1 MTEPFFDRLR
11 ARDGRVSSLL
21 CVGLDPEPDRLP
33 APLRG
38 SESVDG
44 IVEFLYRVVD
54 ATVDLVAAYKPNLA
68 FYEALGPRGLDA
80 LLKVRQHIPREVPVV
95 GDAKRGDIDNTMRRY
110 AAALFD
116 VYDFDA
122 VTASPYLGQDAI
134 EPMASRAERG
144 VYLLCRTSNAGSGE
158 IADLAVKSAGSAGT
172 AGQPL
177 PLYLAIADKV
187 HTWNSRQNL
196 GLVVGATY
204 PEELARVRQVTPDLP
219 ILLPGVGAQGGLL
232 EAAVRAGVDRRR
244 GGLLVNASRQVLFA
258 SDGDDFPAA
267 ARRAAQALRDR
278 INRARE

>member
-1 MTEPFFDRLR
+1 MTQLFFDRLR
-11 ARDGRVSSLL
+11 ARDAQVSSLL

-38 SESVDG
+38 AEPIDG
-44 IVEFLYRVVD
+44 IVEFLRRVID

-80 LLKVRQHIPREVPVV
+80 LFTVRQHIPREVPVV

-122 VTASPYLGQDAI
+122 VTASPYLGRDAI
-134 EPMASRAERG
+134 EPMAARPERG

-158 IADLAVKSAGSAGT
+158 IADLAVTPGGAGVA
-172 AGQPL
+172 PR
-177 PLYLAIADKV
+177 PLYLAIAEKV
-187 HTWNSRQNL
+187 RTWNSSQNL

-204 PEELARVRQVTPDLP
+204 PEELARVREVTPDLP

-232 EAAVRAGVDRRR
+232 EASVKAGIDPRG

-258 SDGDDFPAA
+258 SGGDDYPEA
-267 ARRAAQALRDR
+267 ARRAAQTLRER
-278 INRARE
+278 INRSRA

>member
-11 ARDGRVSSLL
+11 ARDAQLHSLL

-38 SESVDG
+38 ADPATG
-44 IVEFLYRVVD
+44 IVDFVRRVVD
-54 ATVDLVAAYKPNLA
+54 ATLDVVAAFKPNLA

-80 LLKVRQHIPREVPVV
+80 LLEIRRHIPREVPVI

-110 AAALFD
+110 ATALFD

-122 VTASPYLGQDAI
+122 VTASPYLGRDAI
-134 EPMASRAERG
+134 APFASRAERG

-158 IADLAVKSAGSAGT
+158 IADLSVETGASRR
-172 AGQPL
+172 
-177 PLYLAIADKV
+177 PLYLTIASHV
-187 HTWNSRQNL
+187 RTWNSSQSL

-204 PEELARVRQVTPDLP
+204 PEELARVREVTPDLP

-232 EAAVRAGVDRRR
+232 EASVKAGIDRDR

-258 SDGDDFPAA
+258 SDGDDFPEA
-267 ARRAAQALRDR
+267 ARRAAQTLRER